1 MTITRSRHVPFEG
14 ARNVRDLGGYPTT
27 DGGTTRWGLVYRADG
42 LQSLT
47 AHDVERFSELDIR
60 TIYDL
65 RRDAEREQR
74 PNKVPSTSLCITTP
88 MDEAGVTIE
97 ATTMFDERSGERM
110 LRTIYGGLLT
120 HSGALLGTMFTA
132 MSAPGGVPALFHCH
146 AGKDRTGL
154 VAAVLLDALRVDR
167 ELVLD
172 DYVLTTEFRKREHQE
187 DSFQNLV
194 KSGMAPEAAAGVLG
208 APRWAMAETLAE
220 LDSVYGGVDSYLVE
234 QCGMTPT
241 SIERLRDQLVEH

>member
-1 MTITRSRHVPFEG
+1 MTMTRSRHVPFEG

-47 AHDVERFSELDIR
+47 PGDVERYAELGIR
-60 TIYDL
+60 TTYDL
-65 RRDAEREQR
+65 RRDSEREQR
-74 PNKVPSTSLCITTP
+74 PNRVPSTSLCITTP

-97 ATTMFDERSGERM
+97 ATTMFDERSGEVM

-120 HSGALLGTMFTA
+120 YSGALLGTMFTE
-132 MSAPGGVPALFHCH
+132 MSAPEGTPALFHCH
-146 AGKDRTGL
+146 AGKDRTGI
-154 VAAVLLDALRVDR
+154 VAAVLLDALRVER
-167 ELVLD
+167 EVILD
-172 DYVLTTEFRKREHQE
+172 DYVMTTEFRKREHQE

-220 LDSVYGGVDSYLVE
+220 LDSVYGGVDSYLVQ
-234 QCGMTPT
+234 QCAMEPT
-241 SIERLRDQLVEH
+241 TIDRLRGQLVEH